1 MRLKKLQVKNY
12 RGLNGEENVIEFD
25 GVDIIFL
32 IGQNNNGKSTFLQA
46 YNMFTQSKA
55 IATVEDF
62 FNKNSSNP
70 IEIFAEFIVEDSD
83 KGDSILE
90 KGDPNWIDKWVDDNK
105 CVKIMKKWTSPGK
118 PAEKMTFDPKE
129 KQEYI
134 PGGFGGFDTILQKYA
149 PTPIIISAISSP
161 EDLEAQINKII
172 TDNHIKKLE
181 KEHKDKYDKVIKDL
195 IELKDEITNSDD
207 INNINEK
214 MNYMFEKIF
223 PKLKVEV
230 YTVPDSGI
238 DITKTLKSTHGFKVN
253 DNKLGL
259 EYCDLKRNGNGV
271 IRQAL
276 FSFLATINTEN
287 TSKRKDYLILF
298 EEPELYLHPEA
309 TFALREQLYSLV
321 KDSPYQILCATHSPL
336 MIDTSKQHASLVRLV
351 KNDEAITRTY
361 QVNFDLF
368 EGEEKDYLQM
378 INRFNPHICEAFY
391 ADEVVL
397 VEGDTEAIIYREL
410 ISRYYADERNV
421 FILNT
426 GSKANMVFYQ
436 RILTHFGIK
445 HVVVHDVDSETYIDK
460 KGMVKTN
467 SMWPVNNT
475 IWNQIE
481 ESNKQHHNIARRYV
495 HFRNFEDA
503 HNYNY
508 NKKLGKPLS
517 AFNFAKS
524 ITLESDE
531 RCIEFLKDLFG
542 EQKINHTPE
551 CIQKFIQ
558 SEQVCIKEVAVELQE
573 EMKL

>member
-12 RGLNGEENVIEFD
+12 RGLKGEDNIVEFD

-46 YNMFTQSKA
+46 YNMFIQSKHV
-55 IATVEDF
+55 ATIEDF
-62 FNKNSSNP
+62 FNKDTSCP
-70 IEIFAEFIVEDSD
+70 IEILAEFIVEDSD
-83 KGDSILE
+83 KDDSILE
-90 KGDPNWIDKWVDDNK
+90 KGDPNWIEKWVDDDK
-105 CVKIMKKWTSPGK
+105 CVKIMKKWEETGK
-118 PAEKMTFDPKE
+118 SGKKMTFDPKN
-129 KQEYI
+129 KREYI

-149 PTPIIISAISSP
+149 PTPIMISAISSP

-181 KEHKDKYDKVIKDL
+181 KEHKDKYDKVINDL

-207 INNINEK
+207 INTINKK
-214 MNYMFEKIF
+214 MNFMFEKIF

-253 DNKLGL
+253 DNKLDL

-287 TSKRKDYLILF
+287 NNNRKDYLILF

-336 MIDTSKQHASLVRLV
+336 MIDTSKPHSSLVRLV
-351 KNDEAITRTY
+351 KNDDAMTRTY

-368 EGEEKDYLQM
+368 KGEEKDYLQM

-410 ISRYYADERNV
+410 ISRYYEDERNI

-436 RILTHFGIK
+436 KILTHFGIK
-445 HVVVHDVDSETYIDK
+445 HVVVHDVDSERYTDK
-460 KGMVKTN
+460 NGISKTN
-467 SMWPVNNT
+467 SMWSFNDK
-475 IWNQIE
+475 IWSQII
-481 ESNKQHHNIARRYV
+481 ESNTQYSNISRRYV

-508 NKKLGKPLS
+508 NKNLGKPLS

-531 RCIEFLKDLFG
+531 KCIEFLNDLFG
-542 EQKINHTPE
+542 EQKINHTPKDIMSFVE
-551 CIQKFIQ
+551 NEHDC
-558 SEQVCIKEVAVELQE
+558 VKEIVVELQQ
-573 EMKL
+573 K

>member
-12 RGLNGEENVIEFD
+12 RGLNGEDNVIEFD

-90 KGDPNWIDKWVDDNK
+90 KGDPNWIDKWVNDNK

-118 PAEKMTFDPKE
+118 AAEKMTFDPKE

-195 IELKDEITNSDD
+195 IDLKDEITNSDD

-276 FSFLATINTEN
+276 FSFLATINTGN
-287 TSKRKDYLILF
+287 NSNKKDYLILF

-410 ISRYYADERNV
+410 ISRYYSDERNI

-426 GSKANMVFYQ
+426 GSKANIVFYQ
-436 RILTHFGIK
+436 KILTHFGIK
-445 HVVVHDVDSETYIDK
+445 HVIVHDVDSETYIDK
-460 KGMVKTN
+460 KGRVKTN
-467 SMWPVNNT
+467 SMWPVNNA
-475 IWNQIE
+475 IWEQIE
-481 ESNKQHHNIARRYV
+481 KSNEQCQNIARRYV

-531 RCIEFLKDLFG
+531 KCIEFLKDLFG

-551 CIQKFIQ
+551 YIEKFIQ
-558 SEQVCIKEVAVELQE
+558 IEQVCIKEVVVELE
-573 EMKL
+573 ATIK